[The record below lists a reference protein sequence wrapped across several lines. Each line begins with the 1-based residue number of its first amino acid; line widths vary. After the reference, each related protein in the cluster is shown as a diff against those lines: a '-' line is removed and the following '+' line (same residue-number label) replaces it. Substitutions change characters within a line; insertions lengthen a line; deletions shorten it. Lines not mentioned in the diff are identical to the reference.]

1 MRVIGIDP
9 GSLKAG
15 FGILE
20 FKPTGIKH
28 LSSGL
33 LSLDTK
39 KDMAE
44 RLTELFSDI
53 EALISKYKVDEMA
66 IESIFFAKNAQSA
79 LKLGQARGAALI
91 AAGRAQLPIFEYPAR
106 SVKAAICGSGKAD
119 KQQIEH
125 MIRILLKLPK
135 NFEFRSSD
143 HSDALAICFAH
154 GQTRATESRRENDRS
169 HNWQSFKQKTHP
181 IHH

>member
-1 MRVIGIDP
+1 MRVIGVDP

-20 FKPTGIKH
+20 SNPNGILH

-33 LSLDTK
+33 LSLDPK
-39 KDMAE
+39 KTMTE
-44 RLTELFSDI
+44 RLTELFSDL
-53 EALISKYKVDEMA
+53 ESLIQKYKVDEMA

-91 AAGRAQLPIFEYPAR
+91 AAGRANLPIFEYPAR
-106 SVKAAICGSGKAD
+106 SVKSAICGSGKAD

-135 NFEFRSSD
+135 SFEFRSSD
-143 HSDALAICFAH
+143 HSDALAICLAH
-154 GQTRATESRRENDRS
+154 VQTRATESRRENDS
-169 HNWQSFKQKTHP
+169 NPNWQSSEQETNP